1 MEAGN
6 VLLHAAGIS
15 NDDVPSAP
23 CLSGLGSKESLSA
36 DFGIWASL
44 LLNLSPHYRDQSAN
58 LLTSDETYANVTYR
72 LRQWSILN
80 KLIWM
85 MRDRFPALEWSGRR
99 S

>member
-23 CLSGLGSKESLSA
+23 CFEWLRVKGEFVGG
-36 DFGIWASL
+36 FGIWASL

-58 LLTSDETYANVTYR
+58 LLTSDETYGECGVSPTAMVHFEQTH
-72 LRQWSILN
+72 LDDARQIS
-80 KLIWM
+80 
-85 MRDRFPALEWSGRR
+85 RPRVVR
-99 S
+99 